1 MSGGYGAHRIAKVLD
16 LEALEEGFGRPAGFE
31 YSAHWRQDLR
41 RFEASLRRGEAVLRV
56 SGAAL
61 SRLDRLGADIAE
73 PIIAALP
80 DAKGWRQAMVPIE
93 GIEQAAAMLLSFGA
107 EIEVVSPPAL
117 RRQLAQRAQPGADA
131 LCGRHANA
139 DGRRDILRLALD
151 QPIISSTALETAVKG
166 VRAISGPP

>member
-1 MSGGYGAHRIAKVLD
+1 MRRTVDPLGIVMKAGGWYFVARVGASYRTYRIAKLLD
-16 LEALEEGFGRPAGFE
+16 LEVLDEGFERPAGFE
-31 YSAHWRQDLR
+31 LAAHWSQDLR

-73 PIIAALP
+73 PIMAALP

-93 GIEQAAAMLLSFGA
+93 GMEQAAAMLLGFGA

-117 RRQLAQRAQPGADA
+117 RRQLAERAAPGAGA
-131 LCGRHANA
+131 LCGRQAGA
-139 DGRRDILRLALD
+139 RQRRR
-151 QPIISSTALETAVKG
+151 SSP
-166 VRAISGPP
+166 RS